1 MPCLVPFPAPLK
13 FRKKLSHAKSNRR
26 SAAMIEGT
34 AGSLRAVMTA
44 LRAMIAVARRV
55 VPRRTADSPLRSK
68 KSWWH
73 PLPA

>member
-13 FRKKLSHAKSNRR
+13 FQKKLSHAKSNRR

-55 VPRRTADSPLRSK
+55 AQVRTAASPLRNRK
-68 KSWWH
+68 
-73 PLPA
+73 